1 MEAKS
6 ILSKLIPYKQGKQTK
21 EIQEEFGLNRIVK
34 LASNENPY
42 GYSDQVKKTLLQA
55 LPDFNIYPDGYTA
68 ELRTVLAQKLE
79 VEESRLVFGS
89 GTEEIIQMLCRT
101 YLVPGSNVVT
111 PAPTFGQYKHYSLI
125 EGAEVK
131 EIEVTADGYHD
142 LDKMLDA
149 IDEKTR
155 IVWLCSPNNPIGTVI
170 PKESFEA
177 FINRCPKHVLVA
189 FDEAYFEYVDPKA
202 NIDVLSFLENHNNLI
217 VMRTFSKAYGL
228 AGLRI
233 GYGIANRTIIEKV
246 NVVRGPF
253 NTTSIAQQAAL
264 VALTDQ
270 TFIKDTYEK
279 NKAVKATFEKFLK
292 NIGWKYFHSETNF
305 ILVETPISGLDV
317 FQYLLERGF
326 IVRPG
331 ELLGMP
337 NTIRVSLGTEEDMKE
352 LQHVLLEL
360 HNEAI
365 EK

>member
-1 MEAKS
+1 MEAKPV
-6 ILSKLIPYKQGKQTK
+6 LSQLTPYKQGKQMK
-21 EIQEEFGLNRIVK
+21 EIQQEFGLERIVK

-42 GYSDQVKKTLLQA
+42 GYSNQVKEALLQG

-68 ELRTVLAQKLE
+68 ELRSALANKLE
-79 VEESRLVFGS
+79 VAESQLVFGS

-101 YLVPGSNVVT
+101 YLAPGSNVVT
-111 PAPTFGQYKHYSLI
+111 ATPTFGQYKHYSLI

-131 EIEVTADGYHD
+131 EIEVTADGYHA
-142 LDKMLDA
+142 LDKMLEA

-155 IVWLCSPNNPIGTVI
+155 IIWLCSPNNPIGTVI
-170 PKESFEA
+170 PKEAFEA
-177 FINRCPKHVLVA
+177 FLNNCPKHVLIA
-189 FDEAYFEYVDPKA
+189 FDEAYFEYVDPEA
-202 NIDVLSFLENHNNLI
+202 NIDVLSYIKSHNNLI

-233 GYGIANRTIIEKV
+233 GYGIANHMIIDKL

-264 VALTDQ
+264 VALSDDV
-270 TFIKDTYEK
+270 FITNSYEK
-279 NKAVKATFEKFLK
+279 NKTVKASFKNFL
-292 NIGWKYFHSETNF
+292 NQIGWKYFHSETNF
-305 ILVETPISGLDV
+305 LLVETPISGIDV

-331 ELLGMP
+331 ELLGIP
-337 NTIRVSLGTEEDMKE
+337 KTIRVSLGTGEDME
-352 LQHVLLEL
+352 DLQRVLLEF

-365 EK
+365 VK